1 MTVMPKQGN
10 DWNTLQAQLQAM
22 TQDDIDWRGGR
33 IAVFV
38 FDPGQAVLNVAKEA
52 YAMFQSENGLG
63 ANSAFPSL
71 KRMEE
76 DVVSMGL
83 DLLNAPRGASGSLTS
98 GGSESIFLAVK
109 SCREEARKRGIDT
122 RGAEILMPR
131 SGHPA
136 FDKAAHYLDLK
147 TVRIPVDE
155 HYLADLAALRA
166 AISDRT
172 IMLVGSAPCYPYGL
186 IDPIPDLSTLAL
198 EFDLWLHVDACVG
211 GYFAPFAKMNGVEIV
226 DFDFSLPGV
235 RTMSA
240 DLHKYGYAAKGAS
253 TLFHRTK
260 EQHELQMFRCDQWA
274 CGEMKTPT
282 VAGTR
287 PGGAIASAWAVMHYL
302 GVEGYREKVKT
313 VTDTR
318 EKLTAGIASIEDM
331 QVFGSPKLGLM
342 LYGSSQGDTY
352 AIWQEMT
359 QRGWFSPP
367 LNEPD
372 SIHLMLS
379 PGHAKIVDHYLS
391 DLRSAVRKV
400 RGSAQTKPVMR
411 PQYTA

>member
-83 DLLNAPRGASGSLTS
+83 DLLNAPRGARGSLTS

-109 SCREEARKRGIDT
+109 SCREEARQRGIVT

-260 EQHELQMFRCDQWA
+260 EQHELQMFRCDQ
-274 CGEMKTPT
+274 
-282 VAGTR
+282 
-287 PGGAIASAWAVMHYL
+287 
-302 GVEGYREKVKT
+302 
-313 VTDTR
+313 
-318 EKLTAGIASIEDM
+318 
-331 QVFGSPKLGLM
+331 
-342 LYGSSQGDTY
+342 
-352 AIWQEMT
+352 
-359 QRGWFSPP
+359 
-367 LNEPD
+367 
-372 SIHLMLS
+372 
-379 PGHAKIVDHYLS
+379 
-391 DLRSAVRKV
+391 
-400 RGSAQTKPVMR
+400 
-411 PQYTA
+411 